1 MTTLERVLLS
11 REVMLRVDYPYML
24 MFPRLLDDDTIQ
36 DINDWL
42 EDNCKDRF
50 SVRNLRNQYSF
61 RFASN
66 DDFMLFSLRWL

>member
-1 MTTLERVLLS
+1 MTTLESVLRS
-11 REVMLRVDYPYML
+11 RESAVNSRFPYML
-24 MFPRLLDDDTIQ
+24 MLPRSLDDDTIQ

-42 EDNCKDRF
+42 EDNCKNRF